1 MKIYTFR
8 VLIEPDEN
16 NTFHAYVPT
25 LPGCHTWG
33 ETIEETRKNI
43 REAIDVHV
51 RGMQADGESIPQEKG
66 FETIEVMPAPVAAR
80 RKRTLVYA

>member
-1 MKIYTFR
+1 MKSYTFR
-8 VLIEPDEN
+8 IVIEPDEN

-33 ETIEETRKNI
+33 ETITETRKNI

-51 RGMQADGESIPQEKG
+51 RGMQADGEDIP
-66 FETIEVMPAPVAAR
+66 FPLMI
-80 RKRTLVYA
+80 L